1 MKNKNTQKLTLAA
14 MVAAAYAVL
23 SLLGAVFGI
32 TYGPI
37 QVRFSEALCL
47 LPFLFPETAWGLGVG
62 CLIANLF
69 SPYGVL
75 DIVVGSL
82 ATLIA
87 ALITSRCRNVW
98 LGALPPVA
106 CNMVLVGA
114 VLAYEQAGTSAA
126 FWPAYGLNA
135 ATVGAGEA
143 IACLVLGVLLV
154 KQLPR
159 IPYFRDRSNP
169 DKQNKQTGRPHGRPV
184 FDGVSQV
191 LSRLMGR
198 RCSRARR
205 SLPLKG
211 IRG

>member
-98 LGALPPVA
+98 LAALPPVA

-135 ATVGAGEA
+135 ATVGGRGHRLPGAGGAAGEA
-143 IACLVLGVLLV
+143 AAQDPLFPGPAPI
-154 KQLPR
+154 QINR
-159 IPYFRDRSNP
+159 INRPAAP
-169 DKQNKQTGRPHGRPV
+169 MGGR
-184 FDGVSQV
+184 F
-191 LSRLMGR
+191 LMESVRYCPG
-198 RCSRARR
+198 
-205 SLPLKG
+205 
-211 IRG
+211 

>member
-98 LGALPPVA
+98 LAALPPVA
-106 CNMVLVGA
+106 CNMVLVGPMSRPGPLPPSGPPMGSTPSPWA
-114 VLAYEQAGTSAA
+114 
-126 FWPAYGLNA
+126 PA
-135 ATVGAGEA
+135 
-143 IACLVLGVLLV
+143 
-154 KQLPR
+154 
-159 IPYFRDRSNP
+159 
-169 DKQNKQTGRPHGRPV
+169 RPSPAWCWG
-184 FDGVSQV
+184 
-191 LSRLMGR
+191 
-198 RCSRARR
+198 CCW
-205 SLPLKG
+205 
-211 IRG
+211 

>member
-98 LGALPPVA
+98 LAALPPVA
-106 CNMVLVGA
+106 CNMVLVGSAGQGPGVPRPA
-114 VLAYEQAGTSAA
+114 VRRPAA
-126 FWPAYGLNA
+126 AHCHCPGPGHQSQGA
-135 ATVGAGEA
+135 AV
-143 IACLVLGVLLV
+143 
-154 KQLPR
+154 R
-159 IPYFRDRSNP
+159 
-169 DKQNKQTGRPHGRPV
+169 
-184 FDGVSQV
+184 
-191 LSRLMGR
+191 
-198 RCSRARR
+198 
-205 SLPLKG
+205 
-211 IRG
+211 

>member
-98 LGALPPVA
+98 LAALPPVA

-126 FWPAYGLNA
+126 FLARLWAQRRHRGRRRGHRLPGAGGA
-135 ATVGAGEA
+135 AGEA
-143 IACLVLGVLLV
+143 AAQDPLFPGPAPI
-154 KQLPR
+154 QINR
-159 IPYFRDRSNP
+159 INRPAAP
-169 DKQNKQTGRPHGRPV
+169 MGGR
-184 FDGVSQV
+184 F
-191 LSRLMGR
+191 LMESVRYCPG
-198 RCSRARR
+198 
-205 SLPLKG
+205 
-211 IRG
+211 

>member
-98 LGALPPVA
+98 LAALPPVA

-114 VLAYEQAGTSAA
+114 VRPGPLPPSGPPMGSTPPPWA
-126 FWPAYGLNA
+126 PA
-135 ATVGAGEA
+135 
-143 IACLVLGVLLV
+143 
-154 KQLPR
+154 
-159 IPYFRDRSNP
+159 
-169 DKQNKQTGRPHGRPV
+169 RPSPAWCWG
-184 FDGVSQV
+184 
-191 LSRLMGR
+191 
-198 RCSRARR
+198 CCW
-205 SLPLKG
+205 
-211 IRG
+211 